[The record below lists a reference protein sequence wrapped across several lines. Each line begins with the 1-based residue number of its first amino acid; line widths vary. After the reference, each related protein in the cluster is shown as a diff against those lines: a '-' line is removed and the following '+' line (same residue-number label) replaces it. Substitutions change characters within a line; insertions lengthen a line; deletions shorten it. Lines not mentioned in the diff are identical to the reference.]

1 MRRTAYL
8 KQLTKDLETW
18 IDAGLVP
25 AQNRDS
31 ILGNAGPT
39 AGLYSLPKI
48 LTMLG
53 VILLGFAA
61 LSFIAANWSG
71 LDKMP
76 RLLILLSSLWICFGI
91 AAKYA
96 DKTNIVVEAAVL
108 LGCFL
113 FGVNIMLIA
122 QTYHIQAHYPDG
134 VRLWAIGAGLAA
146 IAIPSRAA
154 LVIAIVLTSIW
165 SGLETMD
172 FFDKPHLAFLL
183 LWTPLAIA
191 AYVREWRPALHLIA
205 ISFAIWATMQSVFL
219 EDVLDYGGQDVLAFL
234 ALFWGAIWVF
244 GLGLA
249 KPAPQIASLLERY
262 GLLLFITSL
271 LGVLVFDPGGDAGTG
286 YLLMAIP
293 AGVFCFA
300 LYNAWDQGAFG
311 QRDALIL
318 VGLVTA
324 LAISPTLI
332 FLGDLTLFWF
342 KNVGLGALFFWLL
355 AIGNF
360 ENDKFMVN
368 LVLIGIGAEILYIY
382 FSTLGSLLG
391 DAAFF
396 AIGGVILIAFSIFFQ
411 KYSRSLTIREENAH
425 D

>member
-1 MRRTAYL
+1 MQSR
-8 KQLTKDLETW
+8 EH
-18 IDAGLVP
+18 
-25 AQNRDS
+25 

-71 LDKMP
+71 LAKVP
-76 RLLILLSSLWICFGI
+76 RLLILLSSLWACFGI
-91 AAKYA
+91 AARYA
-96 DKTNIVVEAAVL
+96 DKSSIVVEATIL

-113 FGVNIMLIA
+113 FGINIMLIA

-146 IAIPSRAA
+146 ITIPSRAA
-154 LVIAIVLTSIW
+154 LVIAIVLISIW
-165 SGLETMD
+165 SGLETIG
-172 FFDKPHLAFLL
+172 FFARPHMSYLL
-183 LWTPLAIA
+183 LWMPLAVA
-191 AYVREWRPALHLIA
+191 AYVRAWRPALHLTA

-219 EDVLDYGGQDVLAFL
+219 EDVLDYSGQDTLAVL
-234 ALFWGAIWVF
+234 ALFWGSIWIV

-249 KPAPQIASLLERY
+249 KPAPQIASLLEHY

-271 LGVLVFDPGGDAGTG
+271 MGVLVFDPGGDASSGH
-286 YLLMAIP
+286 LLMLIP
-293 AGVFCFA
+293 MGLFCFA
-300 LYNAWDQGAFG
+300 LYNAWHQGAFG
-311 QRDALIL
+311 KRDALIL
-318 VGLVTA
+318 TGLAVA
-324 LAISPTLI
+324 LAASPTLN
-332 FLGDLTLFWF
+332 FLGDLSLFWI
-342 KNVGLGALFFWLL
+342 KNVGIGAFSFWLL

-360 ENDKFMVN
+360 ENDRYMVN
-368 LVLIGIGAEILYIY
+368 LVLVGIGAEILYIY

-396 AIGGVILIAFSIFFQ
+396 AIGGMILIAFSLFFQ
-411 KYSRSLTIREENAH
+411 RFSRSLIAEKETAH